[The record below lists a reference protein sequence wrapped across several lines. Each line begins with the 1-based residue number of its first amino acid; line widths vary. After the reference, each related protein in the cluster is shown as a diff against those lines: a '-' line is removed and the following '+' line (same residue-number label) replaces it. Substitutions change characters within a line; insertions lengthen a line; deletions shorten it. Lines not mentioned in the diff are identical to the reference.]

1 MAVTTKSNKNIEI
14 TKDIMVDNVPVKQI
28 KGVINT
34 GNPEIAVVTD
44 YTRNQ
49 TLYKANREAVRTAA
63 STAEDEIYAEQDAI
77 IAELAGGNKDAA

>member
-14 TKDIMVDNVPVKQI
+14 TKDIMVDNVQVKQI

-34 GNPEIAVVTD
+34 GSPENAVVTD
-44 YTRNQ
+44 YTSNQ
-49 TLYKANREAVRTAA
+49 TLYKANREAVRAAA
-63 STAEDEIYAEQDAI
+63 SAAEDEIYAEQDAI

>member
-14 TKDIMVDNVPVKQI
+14 TKDIMVDNAPVKQI

-34 GNPEIAVVTD
+34 GSPENAVVTD
-44 YTRNQ
+44 YTSNQ
-49 TLYKANREAVRTAA
+49 TQYKANREAVRAAA
-63 STAEDEIYAEQDAI
+63 STAEDEIYAEQDVI

>member
-34 GNPEIAVVTD
+34 GNPENAVVTD
-44 YTRNQ
+44 YTSNQ

>member
-34 GNPEIAVVTD
+34 GNPENSVVTD
-44 YTRNQ
+44 YTSNQ

>member
-34 GNPEIAVVTD
+34 GSPENAVVTD
-44 YTRNQ
+44 YTSNQ
-49 TLYKANREAVRTAA
+49 TLYKANREAVRAAA

>member
-14 TKDIMVDNVPVKQI
+14 TKDIMVDDVPVKQI

-34 GNPEIAVVTD
+34 GNPENAVVTD
-44 YTRNQ
+44 YTSNQ

>member
-1 MAVTTKSNKNIEI
+1 MAVTTKSNKHIEI

-34 GNPEIAVVTD
+34 GNPENAVVTD
-44 YTRNQ
+44 YTSNQ

>member
-34 GNPEIAVVTD
+34 GNPENAVVTD
-44 YTRNQ
+44 YTSNQ

-63 STAEDEIYAEQDAI
+63 STAEDEIYAEQDEI

>member
-28 KGVINT
+28 KGVIDT
-34 GNPEIAVVTD
+34 GSPENAVVTD
-44 YTRNQ
+44 YTSNQ
-49 TLYKANREAVRTAA
+49 TLYKANREAVRAAA

>member
-1 MAVTTKSNKNIEI
+1 MAITTKTNKNIEI
-14 TKDIMVDNVPVKQI
+14 TKDIMVDNAQVKQI

-34 GNPEIAVVTD
+34 GNPENAVVTD
-44 YTRNQ
+44 YTSNQ

-63 STAEDEIYAEQDAI
+63 SAAEDEIYAEQDAI

>member
-1 MAVTTKSNKNIEI
+1 MAITTKSNKNIEI
-14 TKDIMVDNVPVKQI
+14 TKDIMVDNAPVKQI

-34 GNPEIAVVTD
+34 GNPENAVVTD
-44 YTRNQ
+44 YTSNQ

-63 STAEDEIYAEQDAI
+63 SAAEDEIYAEQDAI